1 MIDVPAIEIVAMLM
15 LAAVV
20 LRAVWLVTHQSA
32 HHAALQPARW
42 SREVDRVLV
51 GRPARHRA

>member
-1 MIDVPAIEIVAMLM
+1 MIHVPAIEIVAMLM

-20 LRAVWLVTHQSA
+20 LRAGWLVTHQSA

-51 GRPARHRA
+51 GRSARHRA